1 MKNFLFIILLG
12 AALLAAAGVVSETK
26 ENIVYRQPDGL
37 EITIRE
43 KPERVI
49 VAYAS
54 LAPVWDLAGGK
65 AVGVSSA
72 RDKTAIPES
81 M

>member
-37 EITIRE
+37 ELWCGIWRG
-43 KPERVI
+43 ERRS
-49 VAYAS
+49 AS
-54 LAPVWDLAGGK
+54 LPHGTK
-65 AVGVSSA
+65 P
-72 RDKTAIPES
+72 RFRNP
-81 M
+81 